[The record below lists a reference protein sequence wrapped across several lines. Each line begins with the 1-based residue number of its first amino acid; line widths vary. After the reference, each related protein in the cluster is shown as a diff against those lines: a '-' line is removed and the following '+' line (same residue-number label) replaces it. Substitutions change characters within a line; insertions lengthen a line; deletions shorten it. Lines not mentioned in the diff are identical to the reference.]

1 MNSGVEIDMTDAP
14 NSTDEPA
21 GSDMP
26 PDGADDTNEPASS
39 VTSPDDF
46 TYRPKDPENSG
57 GLSATAGFLA
67 YQAAIG

>member
-1 MNSGVEIDMTDAP
+1 MNSGVEIDMIDEP

-21 GSDMP
+21 SSDTP
-26 PDGADDTNEPASS
+26 PDCADDTNEPASS

-57 GLSATAGFLA
+57 GIVVTPKE
-67 YQAAIG
+67 